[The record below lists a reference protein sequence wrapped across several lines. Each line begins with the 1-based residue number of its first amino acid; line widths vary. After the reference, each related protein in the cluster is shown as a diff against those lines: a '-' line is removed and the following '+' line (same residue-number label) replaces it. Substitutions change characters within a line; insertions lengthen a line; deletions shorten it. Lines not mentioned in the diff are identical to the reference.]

1 MPIRHAIWKVAE
13 QPVPLIES
21 ALVTERLLEDM
32 ILAEPKILSD
42 QWLLIGR
49 QESSGFGGRVDLL
62 AVAPDGG
69 LVAQVVGN
77 PDKTQSPLGAFRAG
91 FLKINPGD
99 FLSRRVGIARA
110 VHRLLGFTL
119 GHDDKTLTKNSK
131 QQKTARGL
139 MLSRASS
146 NNPGDFL
153 LSHAVTRA
161 VPSAPAGLTSVFGMG
176 TGVTLPTKSPE
187 NL

>member
-32 ILAEPKILSD
+32 ILAERKILSD
-42 QWLLIGR
+42 EWLLIGR
-49 QESSGFGGRVDLL
+49 QESSGFGGHVDLL

-69 LVAQVVGN
+69 LVLI
-77 PDKTQSPLGAFRAG
+77 DLKRERTSRRQSRQNAKPTRRIPSGLSQ
-91 FLKINPGD
+91 INPGD

-131 QQKTARGL
+131 QQKNRERFNAL
-139 MLSRASS
+139 
-146 NNPGDFL
+146 
-153 LSHAVTRA
+153 
-161 VPSAPAGLTSVFGMG
+161 AGFF
-176 TGVTLPTKSPE
+176 K
-187 NL
+187 

>member
-62 AVAPDGG
+62 AVAPDEG
-69 LVAQVVGN
+69 LVLI
-77 PDKTQSPLGAFRAG
+77 DLKRERTSRRQSRQNAKPARRIPSGLSQ
-91 FLKINPGD
+91 INPGD

-110 VHRLLGFTL
+110 VHRLLGFT
-119 GHDDKTLTKNSK
+119 
-131 QQKTARGL
+131 
-139 MLSRASS
+139 
-146 NNPGDFL
+146 
-153 LSHAVTRA
+153 
-161 VPSAPAGLTSVFGMG
+161 
-176 TGVTLPTKSPE
+176 
-187 NL
+187 

>member
-13 QPVPLIES
+13 QPVPLIKS
-21 ALVTERLLEDM
+21 SLVTERLLEDM

-110 VHRLLGFTL
+110 VHR
-119 GHDDKTLTKNSK
+119 
-131 QQKTARGL
+131 
-139 MLSRASS
+139 
-146 NNPGDFL
+146 
-153 LSHAVTRA
+153 
-161 VPSAPAGLTSVFGMG
+161 
-176 TGVTLPTKSPE
+176 
-187 NL
+187 